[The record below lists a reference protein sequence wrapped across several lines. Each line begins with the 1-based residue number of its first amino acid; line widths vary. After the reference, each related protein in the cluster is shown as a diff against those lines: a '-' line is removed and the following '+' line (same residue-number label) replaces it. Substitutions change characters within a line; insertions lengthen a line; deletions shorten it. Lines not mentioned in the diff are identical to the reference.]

1 MAHAITEMHKN
12 PQEAIALSKGLMAQ
26 DSAYL
31 AVANELLFEVEKDLN
46 TTFRA
51 KVIQELKLNVIKLSQ
66 SMAQTPNN

>member
-1 MAHAITEMHKN
+1 MHKN

-66 SMAQTPNN
+66 SMAQTPQ